1 MVEKEKPEE
10 EEEEEAEE
18 EPAEETEE
26 PPKKAGGLTGWIMGA
41 VDDNVA
47 SLTEGGR
54 KAAPKL
60 SEEEKIVMSK
70 TAELASD
77 GEEEEPA
84 KEEPKKKTGGITGWF
99 YNQMTDNVATMTE
112 EGRKDFVD
120 VAAKAVKPP
129 PEEPNATPEAAN
141 VKQKIDFFED
151 QAAKNKPAPRHR
163 PPPPRPPPPA
173 RPGAVKPVPKVSFT
187 GGKEFTYASDWDE
200 NGLLYFMGTNFGTE
214 EQWQNPHDL
223 KLVIVKMES
232 IAYSAPPAA
241 AVSRTKARLRT
252 KQRHNPWMKLDIGM
266 NRHFIPNRYTI
277 RHGGHAD
284 EAPLRNWVLEGSKN
298 DKQWTS
304 LKTHEN
310 DEALKG
316 EYGSASWEVEGV
328 TEGYRFFRI
337 KDMTK
342 HPVQLTIGGFE
353 LYGKLLPMKGQ
364 APEA

>member
-1 MVEKEKPEE
+1 
-10 EEEEEAEE
+10 
-18 EPAEETEE
+18 
-26 PPKKAGGLTGWIMGA
+26 MGA

-84 KEEPKKKTGGITGWF
+84 KEEPKKKTGGITGLVPFATNLHCEIKECAPVLWFLVQYFSLHCAFQVWRLNEAHTRRWF

-223 KLVIVKMES
+223 KLVIVKMEVLS
-232 IAYSAPPAA
+232 ASYALSGTAIAYDTRCS
-241 AVSRTKARLRT
+241 
-252 KQRHNPWMKLDIGM
+252 
-266 NRHFIPNRYTI
+266 
-277 RHGGHAD
+277 
-284 EAPLRNWVLEGSKN
+284 VLTN
-298 DKQWTS
+298 
-304 LKTHEN
+304 
-310 DEALKG
+310 
-316 EYGSASWEVEGV
+316 
-328 TEGYRFFRI
+328 
-337 KDMTK
+337 
-342 HPVQLTIGGFE
+342 
-353 LYGKLLPMKGQ
+353 LYGARCVVLKEVLHKRM
-364 APEA
+364 AYAVRY